1 MESTLRR
8 RVADFLRRDNGKRD
22 ERNEKRYSF
31 DPGAQ
36 VGYPTGL
43 VDVALS
49 AGRNK
54 DTGAG
59 SAMEL
64 PGERIYAICYWKVKI
79 SKRRSKITPEL
90 KSQKNVWRAADDTR
104 GGDGGDDSSDEEKPS
119 KGVDI
124 YQADLG
130 SDDEDTEGWEVIE
143 TGVEGDTVRLAV
155 SVDED
160 PDSEM
165 DDA

>member
-1 MESTLRR
+1 M
-8 RVADFLRRDNGKRD
+8 
-22 ERNEKRYSF
+22 
-31 DPGAQ
+31 
-36 VGYPTGL
+36 GYPTGL